1 MNFVSRICVPMIALL
16 AALSVRAA
24 MVSEVA
30 ISIDEPTEKGRIVVN
45 ASLMP
50 LETVEY
56 SKIVFTCT
64 LRQVIKL
71 PAEDGGTQE
80 KIYEPVKFTYN
91 REGERMV
98 KGLRKNIHFPVPVGL
113 DELRDKYGR
122 LTFKFDE
129 PVTVSH
135 VRVEA
140 FVGSEPVWSHSQSV
154 ALEGEAGSSD
164 MLNMM
169 M

>member
-1 MNFVSRICVPMIALL
+1 MNFVTRICVLLIALC
-16 AALSVRAA
+16 AACTLMAA

-30 ISIDEPTEKGRIVVN
+30 ISIDQPTEKGRIVVN
-45 ASLMP
+45 ASFTP
-50 LETVEY
+50 TETAEY

-71 PAEDGGTQE
+71 PAEDGGTRE
-80 KIYEPVKFTYN
+80 KIYEPVKFTYT

-98 KGLRKNIHFPVPVGL
+98 KGLRKHIHFPVPVGL

-140 FVGSEPVWSHSQSV
+140 FVGSELVWSHSQSV